1 MAWYELTKERTD
13 IFWESLGHRELFKFL
28 LTETLKVVDSDA
40 GRIKTGYLIP
50 IYLDGVAPGRSAVG
64 SAADAWVVGQHQ
76 SQPYEDSIMADTV
89 NWISDE
95 LTVNTTLDLAGSV
108 EQPKRLV
115 FFYVNGDA
123 LPIAER
129 NPNNTIFT
137 GTTALLVKWF
147 KEALPRSWEQLEAW
161 FTKLRI
167 NLMEEE
173 VEGFLEYPRITLI
186 RFIDDMVTC
195 QKANRQERE
204 VAYGLPSFFVEEGLN
219 MNDAMIRGRKVPIIS
234 LMHMGL

>member
-1 MAWYELTKERTD
+1 MAPDT
-13 IFWESLGHRELFKFL
+13 
-28 LTETLKVVDSDA
+28 TL
-40 GRIKTGYLIP
+40 
-50 IYLDGVAPGRSAVG
+50 VG

-76 SQPYEDSIMADTV
+76 SQLNGDSIMADTV

-95 LTVNTTLDLAGSV
+95 LTVTTALDLAGSV

-115 FFYVNGDA
+115 FFYEAWFA

-137 GTTALLVKWF
+137 GKYPRLVKWF
-147 KEALPRSWEQLEAW
+147 KEALPRSWEQLDRQD
-161 FTKLRI
+161 TKLRI

-173 VEGFLEYPRITLI
+173 VEGFLDMNEITLI

-195 QKANRQERE
+195 QKAR
-204 VAYGLPSFFVEEGLN
+204 L
-219 MNDAMIRGRKVPIIS
+219 
-234 LMHMGL
+234 

>member
-1 MAWYELTKERTD
+1 M
-13 IFWESLGHRELFKFL
+13 
-28 LTETLKVVDSDA
+28 
-40 GRIKTGYLIP
+40 
-50 IYLDGVAPGRSAVG
+50 APGRSAELC
-64 SAADAWVVGQHQ
+64 AADAWVVGQHQ
-76 SQPYEDSIMADTV
+76 SQPYEEIKMADTV

-95 LTVNTTLDLAGSV
+95 LTVNTTLVGTGSV

-115 FFYVNGDA
+115 FFYVNGDSIT
-123 LPIAER
+123 IAER

-137 GTTALLVKWF
+137 GTTALDLEWF

-161 FTKLRI
+161 FALLRI

-173 VEGFLEYPRITLI
+173 VEGFLEYPRLVMI

-195 QKANRQERE
+195 QKANRQDTKL
-204 VAYGLPSFFVEEGLN
+204 AYGLPSFFVEEGLN
-219 MNDAMIRGRKVPIIS
+219 MNEITLRGRKVPIIS